1 MHLPPIPFQWRRI
14 QAGATL
20 AFATAAAVVSWHV
33 SAQDFP
39 AKPVTMVVA
48 YAPGGMGDSFA
59 RTVAERLSIAL
70 KQTVLVDNKPGAT
83 GAIGTRFVAKSAP
96 DGYTLLLG
104 QTGEISINAAVM
116 KSPGYDALRELK
128 PLILVGEAPLVMVAP
143 ANAPFSTVRELGVAA
158 VAKPGSLTYASSG
171 TATPGHLAAAAL
183 TLGLKSDFAHAP
195 YKGAGPALT
204 DVLGGHVAFF
214 FSSAPAA
221 IPHVRAG
228 KLKAIAVSSA
238 ARMPTLPNV
247 PAVAETLPGFSF
259 SLWGGVFAPA
269 LMPAELVATL
279 NREINKIIA
288 EPAIRQKLEDQGAIV
303 RPNSAD
309 EFADFVKRE
318 SAKYQQVVKQIGI
331 VAE

>member
-1 MHLPPIPFQWRRI
+1 MHALKPFRQRCRLR
-14 QAGATL
+14 ARAPL
-20 AFATAAAVVSWHV
+20 ACAAVLAISCIAQ
-33 SAQDFP
+33 AQDYP
-39 AKPVTMVVA
+39 AKPLTLVVA

-59 RTVAERLSIAL
+59 RTVAERMSVAL

-116 KSPGYDALRELK
+116 KNPGYDALRELK
-128 PLILVGEAPLVMVAP
+128 PVILVGEAPLVMVAP
-143 ANAPFSTVRELGVAA
+143 ANAPFATVRELGQIA

-183 TLGLKSDFAHAP
+183 TLGLKSDIAHAP

-221 IPHVRAG
+221 LPHVRTG

-259 SLWGGVFAPA
+259 SLWGGLFAPSS
-269 LMPAELVATL
+269 MPAELVATL

-288 EPAIRQKLEDQGAIV
+288 DPAIRQKLEDQGAIV
-303 RPNSAD
+303 RANNAD
-309 EFADFVKRE
+309 EFADFVRRE
-318 SAKYQQVVKQIGI
+318 SSKYQQVVKQIGI
-331 VAE
+331 IAE

>member
-1 MHLPPIPFQWRRI
+1 MHLPLIPLQWHQVRS
-14 QAGATL
+14 GAAMAL
-20 AFATAAAVVSWHV
+20 ATASAAISCIA

-39 AKPVTMVVA
+39 ARPVTVVVA

-59 RTVAERLSIAL
+59 RTVAERLSITL
-70 KQTVLVDNKPGAT
+70 KQTVIVDNKPGAT
-83 GAIGTRFVAKSAP
+83 GAIGTRLVAKSSP

-104 QTGEISINAAVM
+104 QTGEISIKAAVM
-116 KSPGYDALRELK
+116 KNPGYDALRELK
-128 PLILVGEAPLVMVAP
+128 PVILVGEAPLVMVAP
-143 ANAPFSTVRELGVAA
+143 ANTAFSTVRELGRIAA
-158 VAKPGSLTYASSG
+158 SRPASLTYASSG

-183 TLGLKSDFAHAP
+183 TLGLKSDIAHAP

-221 IPHVRAG
+221 LPHVRTG
-228 KLKAIAVSSA
+228 KLKAVAVSST
-238 ARMPTLPNV
+238 ARMSTLPNV
-247 PAVAETLPGFSF
+247 PTVAETLPGFSF

-269 LMPAELVATL
+269 STPAELVAVL

-303 RPNSAD
+303 KANNAD

-318 SAKYQQVVKQIGI
+318 TAKYQQVVKQIGI
-331 VAE
+331 IAE

>member
-1 MHLPPIPFQWRRI
+1 MRLFPPSARWRRLRTR
-14 QAGATL
+14 GAL
-20 AFATAAAVVSWHV
+20 AWAAAMLAGGTG
-33 SAQDFP
+33 AQDYP
-39 AKPVTMVVA
+39 SRPVTVVVA

-59 RTVAERLSIAL
+59 RTVAERLSAAL
-70 KQTVLVDNKPGAT
+70 RQTVLVDNKPGAT

-116 KSPGYDALRELK
+116 KNPGYDALRELK
-128 PLILVGEAPLVMVAP
+128 PVILVGEAPLVMVAP
-143 ANAPFSTVRELGVAA
+143 ASAPYSTVRELGQVGAA
-158 VAKPGSLTYASSG
+158 RPGALTYASSG

-183 TLGLKSDFAHAP
+183 ALGLKNDIAHAP

-221 IPHVRAG
+221 LPHVRAG
-228 KLKAIAVSSA
+228 KLKALAVSSA

-269 LMPAELVATL
+269 AMPAELVAML
-279 NREINKIIA
+279 NREINRIIA

-303 RPNSAD
+303 KSNSAD
-309 EFADFVKRE
+309 EFADFVRRE

-331 VAE
+331 IAE